1 MLSCLHC
8 FCREC
13 LNIEVGRQS
22 TLKENRGEGPQQGRE
37 AGPQQ
42 IKGES
47 PQQGREARPEQSKV
61 ERPHQVF
68 NCPTCQKPVTIPV
81 GGVRDLTQDLHLG
94 IGVKIAQYQSKVASK
109 DVVPCDVCI
118 GGTSLGPAVGFCC
131 SCHHFMCQLCCDH
144 HKRARNFY
152 QHDVIALGEA
162 VPKERLSAV
171 KPTCDLHNKEFV
183 FYCETCSCLI
193 CHDCTTADHRD
204 HIQSAKLP
212 SIVATTRRDD
222 IRKLL
227 TCAQEVLSKLTDAFK
242 GNITIMKEVEDNEEA
257 VSKSIKQTFVRIHQ
271 ALDDRMNKVLKQI
284 HDFALSKKTALM
296 LQKETFESLKQDLS
310 RCVDI
315 ASCFHQNYTDCEII
329 ALKQLPSTELQASI
343 NKAQNLSPEPCECSD
358 IKVVFDNPLSI
369 PDVCHLA
376 DICPEKS
383 AWNSTCLRATRGSKY
398 VLTVYAKDSNGQE
411 YPYDD
416 IQLKVELKPQ
426 GMRAAVLGDVERR
439 SDGTYTISLV
449 PVHEGPHL
457 LNVTMNGEHVQLSP
471 CKLQV
476 KEPETTTMMQLD
488 RLYRELI
495 EKKRVF

>member
-22 TLKENRGEGPQQGRE
+22 ALKENSGEG
-37 AGPQQ
+37 
-42 IKGES
+42 

-61 ERPHQVF
+61 ERPHQGF

-81 GGVRDLTQDLHLG
+81 GGVRDLAQDLHLG
-94 IGVKIAQYQSKVASK
+94 IGVKVAQYQSKVASK

-118 GGTSLGPAVGFCC
+118 DNTSSGPAVGFCC

-162 VPKERLSAV
+162 VPKERFSVTA
-171 KPTCDLHNKEFV
+171 TCALHNKEFV

-193 CHDCTTADHRD
+193 CHDCTTTDHRD

-212 SIVATTRRDD
+212 SIVATARRDD

-227 TCAQEVLSKLTDAFK
+227 TSAQEVLSKLTDGFK

-257 VSKSIKQTFVRIHQ
+257 VSQSIKQTFVRIHQ

-296 LQKETFESLKQDLS
+296 LQNETIESLKQDLS
-310 RCVDI
+310 CCVDI
-315 ASCFHQNYTDCEII
+315 ASCFHQCYTDCEII
-329 ALKQLPSTELQASI
+329 ALNQLPSTELQASI
-343 NKAQNLSPEPCECSD
+343 NKAQNLLQEPCECSSD
-358 IKVVFDNPLSI
+358 IKVVFDNPMSN

-376 DICPEKS
+376 DFCPEQS

-411 YPYDD
+411 YLYDD
-416 IQLKVELKPQ
+416 IQLKVELKPPDF
-426 GMRAAVLGDVERR
+426 GAAVLGDVEQC
-439 SDGTYTISLV
+439 SDGSYTISLV
-449 PVHEGPHL
+449 PVHKGPHL
-457 LNVTMNGEHVQLSP
+457 LNVTMNGKHVQLSP
-471 CKLQV
+471 YKLQV
-476 KEPETTTMMQLD
+476 EEPRTTKCPSLYQDYSASNRKFYHMPVRRETWPT
-488 RLYRELI
+488 
-495 EKKRVF
+495 